1 MREAEFEF
9 KIHKRLQQGGVLIY
23 NPYDMK
29 LRLTIKVF
37 YEGTSKDAP
46 WVSYN
51 PEFKVASC
59 GPTPQKAESN
69 LKEAIRGVLETC
81 EDIGTLEDLMQDAG
95 FLVEDKKI
103 NLAKSKTKIENL
115 EVSIPALSL

>member
-1 MREAEFEF
+1 
-9 KIHKRLQQGGVLIY
+9 
-23 NPYDMK
+23 MK
-29 LRLTIKVF
+29 LPLTIKVF

-59 GPTPQKAESN
+59 GPSPKKAEAN

-81 EDIGTLEDLMQDAG
+81 DDIGTLEQLMQEAG
-95 FLVEDKKI
+95 FLIEDKKI
-103 NLAKSKTKIENL
+103 KLDKATTKIEKVD
-115 EVSIPALSL
+115 VSIPALSA

>member
-1 MREAEFEF
+1 
-9 KIHKRLQQGGVLIY
+9 
-23 NPYDMK
+23 MK
-29 LRLTIKVF
+29 LPLTIKVF

-69 LKEAIRGVLETC
+69 LKEAIRGVLETL
-81 EDIGTLEDLMQDAG
+81 EDIGTLEEVMQDAG
-95 FLVEDKKI
+95 FIVEDRKI
-103 NLAKSKTKIENL
+103 KLTKLKTKIESL
-115 EVSIPALSL
+115 EVSIPVLSA

>member
-1 MREAEFEF
+1 
-9 KIHKRLQQGGVLIY
+9 
-23 NPYDMK
+23 MK
-29 LRLTIKVF
+29 LPLTIKVF

-59 GPTPQKAESN
+59 GPTSQKAESN

-81 EDIGTLEDLMQDAG
+81 EDIGTLEEIMQDAG
-95 FLVEDKKI
+95 FLLEDRKI
-103 NLAKSKTKIENL
+103 KLTKLKTKIESL
-115 EVSIPALSL
+115 EVSIPVLSA

>member
-1 MREAEFEF
+1 
-9 KIHKRLQQGGVLIY
+9 
-23 NPYDMK
+23 MK
-29 LRLTIKVF
+29 LPLTIKVF

-59 GPTPQKAESN
+59 GPTPKKAETN
-69 LKEAIRGVLETC
+69 LKEAVRGVLETC
-81 EDIGTLEDLMQDAG
+81 EDIGTLENVLNDAG

-103 NLAKSKTKIENL
+103 KLTKTTAKIEDV
-115 EVSIPALSL
+115 EVFIPAIN

>member
-29 LRLTIKVF
+29 LPLTIKVF

-51 PEFKVASC
+51 PELNVASC
-59 GPTPQKAESN
+59 GPTEKKAREN
-69 LKEAIRGVLETC
+69 LREAIEIVLE
-81 EDIGTLEDLMQDAG
+81 GAKQDGNLRELLRESG
-95 FLVEDKKI
+95 FEIEEGKVRPPKILVEEF
-103 NLAKSKTKIENL
+103 AF
-115 EVSIPALSL
+115 PAI

>member
-1 MREAEFEF
+1 
-9 KIHKRLQQGGVLIY
+9 
-23 NPYDMK
+23 MK
-29 LRLTIKVF
+29 LPLTIKVF

-59 GPTPQKAESN
+59 GPSPRKAESN

-81 EDIGTLEDLMQDAG
+81 EDIGTLEDVLNDAG
-95 FLVEDKKI
+95 FLVDDKIVK
-103 NLAKSKTKIENL
+103 LTKTTAKIENV
-115 EVSIPALSL
+115 EVFIPAL